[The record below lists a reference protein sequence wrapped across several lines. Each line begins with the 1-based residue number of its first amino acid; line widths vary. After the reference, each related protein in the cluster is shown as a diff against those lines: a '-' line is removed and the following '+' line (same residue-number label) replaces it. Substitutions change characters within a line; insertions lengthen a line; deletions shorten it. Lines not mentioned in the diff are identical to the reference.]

1 MISFPTLMLLG
12 ALLGA
17 AVGGLWAKF
26 KGGTVKDMLHFAA
39 VGAVIAFILTVL
51 TVVIA
56 AR

>member
-26 KGGTVKDMLHFAA
+26 KGGKVKDMLHFGG
-39 VGAVIAFILTVL
+39 VGAIIGFIFTVL
-51 TVVIA
+51 SVVIA

>member
-17 AVGGLWAKF
+17 AVGAVWAKF
-26 KGGTVKDMLHFAA
+26 KGGKVKDMLHFAG
-39 VGAVIAFILTVL
+39 VGALIGFIFTVL
-51 TVVIA
+51 SVVIA